1 MAKWTAHTDLK
12 TEKLKPLNLL
22 KAILQICHFKYVMI
36 LVCESLN
43 LPLKNKDRNVPS
55 FRLFLCTVPCFS
67 LSFSLTFFLPH
78 SCTRNW
84 NVTCIPLLVCAS
96 LVQLSVCPAVHLTK
110 EKVKNTSCRAKAT
123 HT

>member
-1 MAKWTAHTDLK
+1 MTLWTDLK
-12 TEKLKPLNLL
+12 TEKLKPLKLF
-22 KAILQICHFKYVMI
+22 KAILQNRHFKYVMI

-43 LPLKNKDRNVPS
+43 LLLKNKDRNVPS
-55 FRLFLCTVPCFS
+55 FRLFLCTVPCFSLS

-96 LVQLSVCPAVHLTK
+96 LVQLSVCPVVHLTK